1 MGMPFSD
8 KPNTCA
14 GKGFSAHSAATG
26 PLNVSLLRYLL
37 ALSIVAHHV
46 NALTGRSWPMLFNA
60 RMVVSLFL
68 LLSGYYAFQ
77 SWQRRPCAR
86 HYVLHR
92 LRRLLPAYWVVV
104 SVGAVALCAV
114 SALGPADYFTSAQWW
129 RYLACNLCLLNFLQ
143 PDLPGVFSSLP
154 FTAVNGALWYV
165 KIEVLL
171 TFLVPLL
178 NYVGRFVPLAVRMR
192 KHGTPLSG
200 FSAAVLWVIVTA
212 GLCGYILL
220 ASAPSSTVVR
230 YLTYPQLFLT
240 GYLMS
245 AFSGYLTRGYGA
257 VVAAV
262 CGIVPSVLFPVL
274 FDAFGYAALCLL
286 VVYITLFIDLPGIN
300 RLRPVLST
308 NLTYSLYLCHFP
320 LLQLGA
326 TLTQGTK
333 GVILGLALTALVTP
347 LLYYGV
353 ERPWARAHRAE
364 KGGFSDTN
372 ITPPHINM

>member
-1 MGMPFSD
+1 MSTPFSD
-8 KPNTCA
+8 QPNTCA
-14 GKGFSAHSAATG
+14 GKSISARGTANG
-26 PLNVSLLRYLL
+26 QFNVSLLRYLL
-37 ALSIVAHHV
+37 ALSIVSHHV
-46 NALTGRSWPMLFNA
+46 NALTGHSWPMLFNA

-68 LLSGYYAFQ
+68 LLSGYYACQ

-86 HYVLHR
+86 QYVLHR

-104 SVGAVALCAV
+104 TFGAVALCTV
-114 SALGPADYFTSAQWW
+114 SAYGPADYFTSAQWW
-129 RYLACNLCLLNFLQ
+129 RYLVCNLCLLNFLQ

-178 NYVGRFVPLAVRMR
+178 NYAGRFVPLAVRTCR
-192 KHGTPLSG
+192 RGTPLSG
-200 FSAAVLWVIVTA
+200 FSAAVLWAIVTA

-245 AFSGYLTRGYGA
+245 AFSRHLMQGYGA

-262 CGIVPSVLFPVL
+262 CGIVPSVLFPAL

-286 VVYITLFIDLPGIN
+286 VVYITLLIDLPGIS

-320 LLQLGA
+320 LLQIGA
-326 TLTQGTK
+326 TWAQGTE
-333 GVILGLALTALVTP
+333 GVILGLALTALATP

-353 ERPWARAHRAE
+353 ERPLARTSHRR
-364 KGGFSDTN
+364 
-372 ITPPHINM
+372 